1 MRMFVKGSIVSLG
14 CFGLLLIGAVAA
26 QAADKPAGKPDP
38 AKAFAR
44 KDADSDGQLT
54 LEEFKKGMKDKQ
66 LENADKRFKQLDK
79 DKDGKV
85 SMDEFK
91 AGMNRQKK
99 TK

>member
-1 MRMFVKGSIVSLG
+1 
-14 CFGLLLIGAVAA
+14 
-26 QAADKPAGKPDP
+26 
-38 AKAFAR
+38 
-44 KDADSDGQLT
+44 
-54 LEEFKKGMKDKQ
+54 MKDKQ

-79 DKDGKV
+79 DGDGKV